1 MFSPNGV
8 RADPDITTPDTLG
21 TISRGS
27 SLLGIFDDQPTEQE
41 IEDTLIGTF
50 YACIKIRAHAAAN
63 AVTSTDEGMGW
74 EVVRRTDDGFEPAED
89 SPWRGLLRRP
99 NEHRSAYRIWFWAFM
114 QRLLRGRVSFIVGDG
129 AGGIPESL
137 HEVYTVFGYMRS
149 IESRDGGVDSYVYH
163 REDGERIRLEPEDV
177 VESMA
182 VHPTSP
188 YEGYSVL
195 DALWQQVNQERYANK
210 YMSQSYR
217 EGRPPMVYL
226 SSDHDLTEQEMTRY
240 GQEFSDKFL
249 QQDRKPDFAAHSTI
263 KEVPVFG
270 SGTEVKS
277 PSIDPDSW
285 QMIESMGL
293 TQEMIHTVTGV
304 PKTLYQ
310 PDTGNRAADRQAF
323 KTLIRLAVQPDVTA
337 MAADLT
343 RGLERA
349 FGAEPGALKVRAP
362 DAMPTDEERR
372 EKIAQKRIERGV
384 PPAEVMEEQGEE
396 VPDEHEDI
404 LSTPH
409 LPGTLKPAG
418 QQPEPDLL

>member
-1 MFSPNGV
+1 MFSPTGV
-8 RADPDITTPDTLG
+8 RADPDITAPDTLG
-21 TISRGS
+21 TLRRGS
-27 SLLGIFDDQPTEQE
+27 SLLGIFDDRPSEQE
-41 IEDTLIGTF
+41 IEDSLIGTF

-74 EVVRRTDDGFEPAED
+74 SVVRPQEDGAEPAPD
-89 SPWRGLLRRP
+89 SPWQELLMRP
-99 NEHRSAYRIWFWAFM
+99 NDHRSAYRVWFWAFM
-114 QRLLRGRVSFIVGDG
+114 QRLLTGRVSFIVGEG
-129 AGGIPESL
+129 AAGMPESL
-137 HEVYTVFGYMRS
+137 HEIYTAFGHMQS
-149 IESRDGGVDSYVYH
+149 IESADGGVEAYVYK
-163 REDGERIRLEPEDV
+163 RADGQDIRLEPEDV

-195 DALWQQVNQERYANK
+195 DALWQQVNQERYGSQ
-210 YMSQSYR
+210 YMSQSFR
-217 EGRPPMVYL
+217 EGRPPMMYL
-226 SSDHDLTEQEMTRY
+226 SSEHDLTKDEMERF

-249 QQDRKPDFAAHSTI
+249 QQNRQPDFARHSTV

-270 SGTEVKS
+270 SGTELKS

-304 PKTLYQ
+304 PKALYQ

-343 RGLERA
+343 RGFERA

-362 DAMPTDEERR
+362 DAMPTDEKQQE
-372 EKIAQKRIERGV
+372 EIAQKRIERGV
-384 PPAEVMEEQGEE
+384 PPAQVMEEQGEE
-396 VPDEHEDI
+396 IPDEHEED
-404 LSTPH
+404 LRTPH
-409 LPGTLKPAG
+409 LPGTLKQVG
-418 QQPEPDLL
+418 QASQDLL